1 METQSI
7 LVIPAGEEMEYK
19 VYASSQWPALVQVCS
34 FLNVSFTEKFSER
47 IMKYVYLWLSRYQS
61 AVAETL
67 NIPSNRVSC
76 HVKRIG
82 GAFGG
87 KITKTSILA
96 CITSVA
102 ACKCVSASDHSS
114 NLEKEDRKNPVCFF
128 SEPDVR
134 CAVSWSEARTC

>member
-1 METQSI
+1 M
-7 LVIPAGEEMEYK
+7 
-19 VYASSQWPALVQVCS
+19 ASVNSGAQL
-34 FLNVSFTEKFSER
+34 LNVGFTEKFSQR
-47 IMKYVYLWLSRYQS
+47 IRKYVFLWFSRYQS

-87 KITKTSILA
+87 KVNKTSILA
-96 CITSVA
+96 SITSVA
-102 ACKCVSASDHSS
+102 ACKCVSASAHSPD
-114 NLEKEDRKNPVCFF
+114 LEKEDRQKTSKNLMCFF
-128 SEPDVR
+128 SEPVAR

>member
-1 METQSI
+1 M
-7 LVIPAGEEMEYK
+7 
-19 VYASSQWPALVQVCS
+19 ASVSSGARL
-34 FLNVSFTEKFSER
+34 LNVSFTEKFPHR
-47 IMKYVYLWLSRYQS
+47 ITKYVFLWFPRYQS

-87 KITKTSILA
+87 KVGKTSILA

-102 ACKCVSASDHSS
+102 ACKCVSASNHSS
-114 NLEKEDRKNPVCFF
+114 DLEKEDRQKNLVCFF
-128 SEPDVR
+128 SEPVAR